1 MVHSRILVG
10 SVILKFLCPCNEESG
25 GVLNYP
31 CLSVRPPR
39 YRYMVCPAISSYS
52 FGATALIFCR
62 IFIHIMEVGMSTG
75 FWFSSNILKM
85 TGRWKGFSCW
95 SIWGGPLREW
105 NETWYLCSYH
115 QCWYFDVDR
124 KWPTV
129 GHDLHRNSMGN
140 SFICFRTTEQ
150 TLTIFDRNFP
160 NKVWNSSHM
169 TSNIL
174 MADQPKHRRT
184 VVHDL

>member
-1 MVHSRILVG
+1 MYSILRNSLNIARILFRSYCTYDG
-10 SVILKFLCPCNEESG
+10 S
-25 GVLNYP
+25 
-31 CLSVRPPR
+31 
-39 YRYMVCPAISSYS
+39 
-52 FGATALIFCR
+52 FC
-62 IFIHIMEVGMSTG
+62 
-75 FWFSSNILKM
+75 WFVNKHE
-85 TGRWKGFSCW
+85 RWKGFSCW

-174 MADQPKHRRT
+174 MADQPKHCRT